1 MDFSFSSEEK
11 ALADSFRDF
20 IRREVRPLE
29 ETLRPTYLETDGEA
43 PGLREELLKI
53 RRRSAELGFYSVDI
67 PAELGGGGLSYVGQ
81 ALLREVAGSSGS
93 FLAIACLSGPEGPT
107 GLVQG
112 MKPAL
117 QERLLAPCLR
127 AEISACFALTESDA
141 GSANQPLKTS

>member
-1 MDFSFSSEEK
+1 MDFSFGPEES

-20 IRREVRPLE
+20 IKREVKPLE
-29 ETLRPTYLETDGEA
+29 AKLRPVYMETDGESPA
-43 PGLREELLKI
+43 LREALLQI

-67 PAELGGGGLSYVGQ
+67 PVELGGGGLSYVGQ
-81 ALLREVAGSSGS
+81 ALLREVAAPSGS

-112 MKPAL
+112 MTPAL
-117 QERLLAPCLR
+117 QARLLPPFLR